1 MMCIVKNF
9 YPLLFFVFI
18 SCADTTAYKVK
29 PADANTALSTEVGV
43 VIDIIPVRIQGDTSM
58 AGSIVGGLIGGIA
71 GEKIGSGSGKDLAVI
86 TATTAGA
93 VIGYYSTVKLGE
105 HNGYQITVKLD
116 NVSNPTSV
124 IQGNSKIEKEAP
136 LEIGQ
141 RVAIIY
147 GEKVRIVPTKN

>member
-1 MMCIVKNF
+1 MKKL
-9 YPLLFFVFI
+9 YLFLFLVFF
-18 SCADTTAYKVK
+18 SCSDTTAYKVK
-29 PADANTALSTEVGV
+29 PTDANTALSTEVGV
-43 VIDIIPVRIQGDTSM
+43 VIDLVPVKIQGDTTV

-116 NVSNPTSV
+116 NVSNPLSV
-124 IQGNSKIEKEAP
+124 IQGNSKIEKETP

-147 GEKVRIVPTKN
+147 GEKVRVVPTKN